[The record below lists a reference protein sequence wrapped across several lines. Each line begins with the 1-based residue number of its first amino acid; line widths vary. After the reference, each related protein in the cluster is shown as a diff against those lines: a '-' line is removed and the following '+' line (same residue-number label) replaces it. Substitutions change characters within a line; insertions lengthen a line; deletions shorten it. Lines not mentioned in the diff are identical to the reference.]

1 MLTSDVV
8 DFEQP
13 RTLWQ
18 KVWNDDQRKTY
29 ISNVSG
35 HFGQVKSNEVKARQ
49 RRLSLELLIELPENR
64 CSFF

>member
-1 MLTSDVV
+1 MLTCGLV

-13 RTLWQ
+13 RALWQ

-49 RRLSLELLIELPENR
+49 RRSISDTFEIR
-64 CSFF
+64 VA